1 MRLVRAAT
9 SIATSI
15 AEDVAVYRQISTPVY
30 PCTMKKHISKLSLLF
45 LATILLGAC
54 QNNPAK
60 SRPTVAPAS
69 AQRAWFDGEYDN
81 HEQVALSGSPAV
93 ARVQI
98 EITPLQKAGWYAWK
112 VRMSGT
118 SELTAAW
125 VMRSLKRVDG
135 SLELT
140 PYRTLTATATPDK
153 DFDPDQWVAL
163 DACTLRGAATASGLE
178 VRADLA
184 NCATVAPGIG
194 TTAAL
199 LPLEIRHDGD
209 ALSVRLYSD
218 QARGPDARIEAR
230 LVRWYGG
237 WAAINGAGPN
247 ATAEST
253 DWHMNRG
260 LRISNEGGLASL
272 VWRDGKASG
281 YSLELERATYRDG
294 NVPVLKLSVVEDAS
308 GRTIAYAWA
317 NPEATRIGINLGWV
331 QVGLDVA
338 ANATQQ

>member
-1 MRLVRAAT
+1 
-9 SIATSI
+9 
-15 AEDVAVYRQISTPVY
+15 
-30 PCTMKKHISKLSLLF
+30 MKMNIPSLSLLF
-45 LATILLGAC
+45 LAAILLGAC

-60 SRPTVAPAS
+60 SAPTVAPAS
-69 AQRAWFDGEYDN
+69 GQRAWLDGEYDN
-81 HEQVALSGSPAV
+81 HEQVMVSGSPKV
-93 ARVQI
+93 ARVRF
-98 EITPLQKAGWYAWK
+98 EITPLQKAGWYTWK
-112 VRMSGT
+112 VHMSGG
-118 SELTAAW
+118 SELSATW

-135 SLELT
+135 TLELT
-140 PYRTLTATATPDK
+140 PYRALVATAALDK
-153 DFDPDQWVAL
+153 AFDPDQWVAL

-218 QARGPDARIEAR
+218 QARGPEARIEAR
-230 LVRWYGG
+230 LVRWYSG
-237 WAAINGAGPN
+237 WAAINGAGPD
-247 ATAEST
+247 ATAESS

-260 LRISNEGGLASL
+260 LRISNEGGQANLA
-272 VWRDGKASG
+272 WRDGKASG

-294 NVPVLKLSVVEDAS
+294 NIPVLKLSVVEDAS